1 MNGKDI
7 GNWHMIFSYVTLL
20 FVLFVKAIGVNVRQS
35 LSDAKKSGIMVE
47 TQKLVN
53 EWPLEVIKHQ
63 EKENRKVLL
72 LII

>member
-1 MNGKDI
+1 
-7 GNWHMIFSYVTLL
+7 MIFFVYATLL
-20 FVLFVKAIGVNVRQS
+20 FVLFVKAIGINVRQS

-53 EWPLEVIKHQ
+53 EWPLAVIKHQ
-63 EKENRKVLL
+63 EKKDRKVLL